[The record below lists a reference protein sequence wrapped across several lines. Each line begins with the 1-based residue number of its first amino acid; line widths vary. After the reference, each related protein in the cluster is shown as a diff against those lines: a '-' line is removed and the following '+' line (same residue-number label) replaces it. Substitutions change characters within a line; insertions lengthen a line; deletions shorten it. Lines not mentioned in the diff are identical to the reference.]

1 MTALGI
7 DIVSINRV
15 ETFVARWHTRALER
29 FLTKHEISLY
39 AGNVQRIASAWAAKE
54 AFSKALGCGIGAQCS
69 FVDIMLMHD
78 ERGQPSLNIAPELVQ
93 RFGIE
98 AHSLSI
104 SHDGGFVIA
113 AVIVQLESP
122 PQ

>member
-7 DIVSINRV
+7 DIVSISRV
-15 ETFVARWHTRALER
+15 EAFVARWHSRALER

-39 AGNVQRIASAWAAKE
+39 ADNVRRIASAWAAKE

-69 FVDIMLMHD
+69 FIDLTLMHD
-78 ERGQPSLNIAPELVQ
+78 ERGQPSLSFAPELVQ
-93 RFGIE
+93 RFGIKN
-98 AHSLSI
+98 HSLSI

-113 AVIVQLESP
+113 AVIVKLKNSCS
-122 PQ
+122 